1 MASETPTVIILLGL
15 ELSAAILDVFFKA
28 LIIEAEWLNFVH
40 PTIDFTYSANDMR
53 DGRVDSF
60 IDVLNLVL
68 IKLTFENSISTSQL
82 GTGSNKTSC
91 ANLAKL

>member
-15 ELSAAILDVFFKA
+15 ELSAAILVVFFKA
-28 LIIEAEWLNFVH
+28 LIIEAEGLNFVH
-40 PTIDFTYSANDMR
+40 SPFDFTYSANDMR
-53 DGRVDSF
+53 DARVDGF

-68 IKLTFENSISTSQL
+68 IKLTFENSLSTSQL
-82 GTGSNKTSC
+82 DTGSDKTSC